1 MLISARQLATHISA
15 GAADALMCVRHISLR
30 AQARVRPQ
38 RLLEGAAAAASPS
51 HLLEE
56 SVLVDA
62 RVPHRPPQVRRAAV
76 RVCARARA
84 IYTAARPCRPGVRRV
99 RQQCTSVQQAV
110 LVCKRLVPQHTLLAR
125 TRAQTCTLCA
135 RACSSTVTDVRTDT
149 CAQKLH
155 APVRPIL
162 IPARQTA
169 DAGQQAAALPDSRR
183 RWTAGLVQLPDSKG
197 GPCKKRRA
205 SSSCRTA
212 ADNGRRPLSSE
223 DDK

>member
-1 MLISARQLATHISA
+1 
-15 GAADALMCVRHISLR
+15 
-30 AQARVRPQ
+30 
-38 RLLEGAAAAASPS
+38 
-51 HLLEE
+51 
-56 SVLVDA
+56 VLVDA

-76 RVCARARA
+76 RACVRACYLHRRTALQAWRA
-84 IYTAARPCRPGVRRV
+84 ACTPAVYKRAAGCLGV
-99 RQQCTSVQQAV
+99 QAACTPTHPAG
-110 LVCKRLVPQHTLLAR
+110 TDA
-125 TRAQTCTLCA
+125 RAQTCTLCA
-135 RACSSTVTDVRTDT
+135 RAYSVRTDT